1 MKFSKLK
8 EIDSTLNVLF
18 GEPESFELTGIS
30 NAQKP
35 EDKQFIFVKSL
46 KFLNTIGRL
55 SGKSEFLTSGVV
67 LEEKFYEAI
76 KEKEEFKAL
85 KNTFAWGATVHNVNH
100 AMCSLS
106 KPFYDILYGDL
117 NYYVDGRQMGEC
129 DIHVDAQ
136 IAQNVFIGSNSKVG
150 KGSVIMPGA
159 VIMPKVEIGENSIIF
174 PNVTVYPYT
183 KIGNN
188 CRIHASTVI
197 GADGFGY
204 NFIAGEHVKVWH
216 LAGVIIEDNVEIGG
230 ASMVDAGAFMATK
243 VGMGSK
249 LDNFCQIS
257 HNAQVGKHNV
267 FAGQAGVAGSGETA
281 DYCAFGAGAGLA
293 PGARIGKGCQLA
305 ARTIVSE
312 NAVIE
317 AGQVLGGHPARPL
330 KEWLKSQ
337 AKIRQLI
344 K

>member
-8 EIDSTLNVLF
+8 EIDSSLDILF
-18 GEPESFELTGIS
+18 GDAESFDLTGIS

-35 EDKQFIFVKSL
+35 EVNQFIFVKSAR
-46 KFLNTIGRL
+46 FLADIGRL
-55 SGKSEFLTSGVV
+55 SQLKEYKESGIV
-67 LEEKFYEAI
+67 LEVKFFELIKDSEDFEKI
-76 KEKEEFKAL
+76 KSD
-85 KNTFAWGATVHNVNH
+85 FAWGAVVNNVNH

-106 KPFYDILYGDL
+106 KPFYDILFGEL
-117 NYYVDGRQMGEC
+117 NYYVDGRQMGNAHV
-129 DIHVDAQ
+129 HVDAQ
-136 IAQNVFIGSNSKVG
+136 IAQSAFIGCNSKIG
-150 KGSVIMPGA
+150 AGSIIMPGSVIMPE
-159 VIMPKVEIGENSIIF
+159 VEIGDNTTIF
-174 PNVTVYPYT
+174 PNVTVYPYS

-204 NFIAGEHVKVWH
+204 NFIGGEHVKIWH
-216 LAGVIIEDNVEIGG
+216 LAGVVIEDDVEIGG
-230 ASMVDAGAFMATK
+230 ATMVDAGAFMPTK
-243 VGMGSK
+243 IGVGTK

-312 NAVIE
+312 NAIISD
-317 AGQVLGGHPARPL
+317 GMVLGGHPARPL
-330 KEWLKSQ
+330 KEWLRSQ